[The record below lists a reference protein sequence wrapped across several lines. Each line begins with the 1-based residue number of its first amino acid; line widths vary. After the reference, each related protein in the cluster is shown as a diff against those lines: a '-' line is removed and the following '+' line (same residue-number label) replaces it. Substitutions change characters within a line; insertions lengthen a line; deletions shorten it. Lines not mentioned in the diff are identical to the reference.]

1 MANVRILKS
10 FCLKSNEIYGNQ
22 TLKNCHYV
30 ILILPSS
37 KLCPSLPVIQD
48 GYCNLLEKKCESLR
62 FKDFLCH
69 FQPNCERMIITW
81 YSYKIVFAYMSA
93 NYSNCG
99 DQIKFYIWHLHFNF
113 FILKTNKSKQQGGT
127 LQIQFL
133 ALSGIPTVYLFPFYI
148 RK

>member
-48 GYCNLLEKKCESLR
+48 GYCNLLEKNASRYVL
-62 FKDFLCH
+62 
-69 FQPNCERMIITW
+69 
-81 YSYKIVFAYMSA
+81 KISCVT
-93 NYSNCG
+93 
-99 DQIKFYIWHLHFNF
+99 FN
-113 FILKTNKSKQQGGT
+113 Q
-127 LQIQFL
+127 
-133 ALSGIPTVYLFPFYI
+133 TV
-148 RK
+148 KE